1 MLEQVLKYL
10 RNWFCVSVHTGNYSV
25 VGGGLELD
33 FLRPGQYFRVVGS
46 VFNDGVYQYPAELK
60 DEAFYGSVWALAV
73 PSAVLDLAT
82 EIEAWSKEYANRIN
96 SPYQSESF
104 GGYSYT
110 LKNAYS
116 PKGGSA
122 SVSWENV
129 FSSRLNAWRKM

>member
-10 RNWFCVSVHTGNYSV
+10 RNWFCVSVHAGDYSV
-25 VGGGLELD
+25 VGGQLELN
-33 FLRPGQYFRVVGS
+33 FLQAGQYFRVVGS
-46 VFNDGVYQYPAELK
+46 VFNDGVYQYPSVLK
-60 DEAFYGSVWALAV
+60 DETFRGSIWALAV
-73 PSAVLDLAT
+73 PSSVSDLAT
-82 EIEAWSKEYANRIN
+82 EIETWSKENEKRLN

-110 LKNAYS
+110 LKSAYS